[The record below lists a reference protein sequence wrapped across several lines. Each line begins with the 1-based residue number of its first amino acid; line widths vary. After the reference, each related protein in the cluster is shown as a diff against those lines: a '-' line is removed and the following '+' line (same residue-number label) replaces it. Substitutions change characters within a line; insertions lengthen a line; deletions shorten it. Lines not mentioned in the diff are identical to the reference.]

1 MKMTGNTILITG
13 GTSGIGLELALQL
26 TKLGNRVIV
35 TGREQEKVDSVARDN
50 PSIVTMKSDVSE
62 PEAISDLYKRVS
74 TDFPSLNILINNAGI
89 MRKINLQDRGADL
102 EDITREIDINLS
114 GPIRMVKQFLP
125 QLKAQPNAA
134 IVNVSSGLAFVPF
147 PISPVYS
154 ATKAGIHAFTKTLRV
169 QLRDTKILV
178 FELAPPS
185 TQTALQNAFSAT
197 DVKASSNMTVETLV
211 KKAIAGLTRDHLEIR
226 PGSSNMLHL
235 LSRLAPGLALRMT
248 SGSIDEML
256 MQTQH

>member
-1 MKMTGNTILITG
+1 MKMTGNTVLITG

-26 TKLGNRVIV
+26 TNLGNRVIV
-35 TGREQEKVDSVARDN
+35 TGREQEKVESVARDS
-50 PSIVTMKSDVSE
+50 PSIVTIKSDVSE
-62 PEAISDLYKRVS
+62 PEAISELYKKVS
-74 TDFPSLNILINNAGI
+74 TDFPDLNVLINNAGI

-125 QLKAQPNAA
+125 QLKVRPTAA

-169 QLRDTKILV
+169 QLRNTKIRV

-185 TQTALQNAFSAT
+185 TQTGLQNAFSAT
-197 DVKASSNMTVETLV
+197 DVKASSNMSVESLV
-211 KKAIAGLTRDHLEIR
+211 KKAIGGLKRDRLEIR
-226 PGSSNMLHL
+226 PGSSNVLHL
-235 LSRLAPGLALRMT
+235 LSRLAPGIALRMV

>member
-1 MKMTGNTILITG
+1 MTI
-13 GTSGIGLELALQL
+13 
-26 TKLGNRVIV
+26 
-35 TGREQEKVDSVARDN
+35 
-50 PSIVTMKSDVSE
+50 KSDVSE
-62 PEAISDLYKRVS
+62 PEAIVDLYEKITRDYS
-74 TDFPSLNILINNAGI
+74 DLNILINNAGI
-89 MRKINLQDRGADL
+89 MRKINLQYRGYDL

-169 QLRDTKILV
+169 QLRNTKIRV
-178 FELAPPS
+178 VELAPPS
-185 TQTALQNAFSAT
+185 TQTGLQNAFSAT
-197 DVKASSNMTVETLV
+197 DVKASSNMSVETLV
-211 KKAIAGLTRDHLEIR
+211 KKAIAGLTRDRSEIR
-226 PGSSNMLHL
+226 PGSSNVLHL
-235 LSRLAPGLALRMT
+235 LSRFAPGFALRMT

-256 MQTQH
+256 TQTRH